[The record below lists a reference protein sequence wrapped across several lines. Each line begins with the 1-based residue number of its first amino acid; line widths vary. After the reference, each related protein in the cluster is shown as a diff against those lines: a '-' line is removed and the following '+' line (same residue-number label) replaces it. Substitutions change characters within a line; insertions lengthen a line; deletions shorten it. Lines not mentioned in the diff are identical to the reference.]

1 MTGYPAREDAQHFE
15 SLEEQKQVWF
25 ALIHENTFEE
35 IRRGAWE
42 GNPLVKPEL
51 ALEIDCPAWYEK
63 YLELDAPAFFTMYFR
78 KNQITPALDFQPDR
92 LYFGN
97 AFCPHLFPSERILQK
112 LIEKA
117 CREHFV
123 VTLVFPI
130 LQERKRHETEYLLEM
145 LDNWCGRIRRN
156 WKSS

>member
-25 ALIHENTFEE
+25 ALIQENTFEE

-63 YLELDAPAFFTMYFR
+63 YLETGC
-78 KNQITPALDFQPDR
+78 TR
-92 LYFGN
+92 LF
-97 AFCPHLFPSERILQK
+97 
-112 LIEKA
+112 
-117 CREHFV
+117 
-123 VTLVFPI
+123 
-130 LQERKRHETEYLLEM
+130 
-145 LDNWCGRIRRN
+145 
-156 WKSS
+156 